1 MNYEERIDAVVDSIG
16 QNLDEELSLDDLCE
30 IACFSKFHFH
40 RIFTAYTGLS
50 LQQYIRWLRLK
61 RAAHQLLIDQKATV
75 LSVAITAGF
84 ESHEAFS
91 RVFKKVS
98 GMTPKQFRANGSW
111 DFWDKS
117 PYTLCKRRIK
127 FVHVTIEEKS
137 SRRLAVVEHRGS
149 PKYVAQSV
157 NKLIDWAKKQP
168 IDLKP
173 SPGNAFGFG
182 YSDPNT
188 TEPEEFKFDLGRVV
202 PESLRLDDSSIV
214 EKRIPAGRYA
224 ISVHKGSR
232 NNLGDTIYPIL
243 REWLPSSGE
252 TLADFPC
259 LFCYHNF
266 DYEVAETELITEIW
280 FLLEAEPA

>member
-1 MNYEERIDAVVDSIG
+1 MQVI
-16 QNLDEELSLDDLCE
+16 
-30 IACFSKFHFH
+30 
-40 RIFTAYTGLS
+40 
-50 LQQYIRWLRLK
+50 
-61 RAAHQLLIDQKATV
+61 
-75 LSVAITAGF
+75 
-84 ESHEAFS
+84 
-91 RVFKKVS
+91 
-98 GMTPKQFRANGSW
+98 
-111 DFWDKS
+111 
-117 PYTLCKRRIK
+117 
-127 FVHVTIEEKS
+127 IEEKQA
-137 SRRLAVVEHRGS
+137 RRLAIVEHRGD
-149 PKYVAQSV
+149 PNGVAQSV
-157 NKLIDWAKKQP
+157 NKFINWAKKQSA
-168 IDLKP
+168 DLKP

-202 PESLRLDDSSIV
+202 PESLLLDDPSIV

-232 NNLGDTIYPIL
+232 NNLGETIYPML